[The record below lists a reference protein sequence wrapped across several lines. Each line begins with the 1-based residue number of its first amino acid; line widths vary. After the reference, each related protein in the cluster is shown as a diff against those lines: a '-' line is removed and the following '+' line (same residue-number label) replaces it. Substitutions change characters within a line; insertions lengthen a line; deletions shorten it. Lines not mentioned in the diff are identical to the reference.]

1 MRWAVARGGPAGT
14 TAGPGRQ
21 AHGPGQTK
29 EGRRLAASLGSS
41 SKTDRSGERGFA
53 LPADHEQ
60 LVADLRSED
69 VLLLLEPGQLGLQV
83 PHAPLK
89 PAHFRYD
96 AGVRPADVAE

>member
-53 LPADHEQ
+53 LPASYEQ
-60 LVADLRSED
+60 LVADFGSEH
-69 VLLLLEPGQLGLQV
+69 VFLLLEPCQFGLQV
-83 PHAPLK
+83 MHAPLK
-89 PAHFRYD
+89 AAHFGYY
-96 AGVRPADVAE
+96 AGIKPADVAE